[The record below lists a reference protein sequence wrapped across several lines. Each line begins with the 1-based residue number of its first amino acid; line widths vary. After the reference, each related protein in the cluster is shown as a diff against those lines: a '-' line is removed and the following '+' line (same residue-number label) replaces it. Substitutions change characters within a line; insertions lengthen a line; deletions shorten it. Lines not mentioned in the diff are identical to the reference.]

1 MFVESG
7 GDESESTETNLLG
20 HRAKDPTLEIQF
32 QVHFKKAKSFPDLD
46 AVRKEAVAIVFSRA
60 HTVIGYSSTK
70 WGKGVSKKQNA
81 ASLPR
86 FEDLPRLL
94 RRLNLK

>member
-1 MFVESG
+1 MLFVESG
-7 GDESESTETNLLG
+7 GDESESTETNLFG
-20 HRAKDPTLEIQF
+20 DRAKDATLEIQF

-70 WGKGVSKKQNA
+70 VIVEIDGRDNKGKEIKKC
-81 ASLPR
+81 
-86 FEDLPRLL
+86 
-94 RRLNLK
+94 

>member
-46 AVRKEAVAIVFSRA
+46 AVLFLELI
-60 HTVIGYSSTK
+60 
-70 WGKGVSKKQNA
+70 
-81 ASLPR
+81 
-86 FEDLPRLL
+86 RLL
-94 RRLNLK
+94 DIRQPNGESVIVEIDGRDNKGKEIKHVDFFRQ